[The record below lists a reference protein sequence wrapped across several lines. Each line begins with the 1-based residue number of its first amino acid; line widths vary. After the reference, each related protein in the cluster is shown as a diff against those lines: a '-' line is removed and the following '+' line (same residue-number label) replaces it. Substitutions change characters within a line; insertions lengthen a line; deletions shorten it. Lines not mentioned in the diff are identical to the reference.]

1 MRNLILLL
9 IKFGALIIFLI
20 YEIIAF
26 SLIVSYNNPQ
36 KEIFI
41 YSAGLFT
48 GFFSERYNRA
58 ADYLRL
64 EEKIDSIHLENT
76 RLIRQLYNS
85 RQDDIIPVEFQDSVL
100 MQYEVIPA
108 KISNKT
114 INLRNNRLTLS
125 KGRLDGISEGMGVV
139 SEKGIVGIVQKVSD
153 HFASVI
159 PLINTRFQAGAK
171 IKTRN
176 YFGDLL
182 WKPYDERYIQLRN
195 IPKHYQVAVG
205 DTVVTSGYS
214 TIFPPDIE
222 IGIIKD
228 VNISGGSN
236 YYDLQVRLHNNF
248 GKMDHVYVIDY
259 KYKKEKKEVENI
271 E

>member
-1 MRNLILLL
+1 MRDLILLI

-26 SLIVSYNNPQ
+26 SLLVSYNNPQ
-36 KEIFI
+36 KEIFL
-41 YSAGLFT
+41 YSSSLFT
-48 GFFSERYNRA
+48 GFFSERYNNVV
-58 ADYLRL
+58 DYLSL
-64 EEKIDSIHLENT
+64 DSQIDSIHQENS

-85 RQDDIIPVEFQDSVL
+85 RHDEIIPAEFYDSIL
-100 MQYEVIPA
+100 IQYEVIPA

-114 INLRNNRLTLS
+114 INLRNNRMTLS
-125 KGRLDGISEGMGVV
+125 KGRLDGIREGMGVV
-139 SEKGIVGIVQKVSD
+139 SEKGIVGIVQKVND

-171 IKTRN
+171 IRTRN
-176 YFGDLL
+176 YFGDLQ

-195 IPKHYQVAVG
+195 IPKHYKVAKG
-205 DTVVTSGYS
+205 DTVLTSGYS

-222 IGIIKD
+222 IGIVKEVTIP
-228 VNISGGSN
+228 GGSN
-236 YYDLQVRLHNNF
+236 YYDLQVKLHNNF
-248 GKMDHVYVIDY
+248 GNLDHVFVIDY
-259 KYKKEKKEVENI
+259 KFKKEKMEVENL

>member
-1 MRNLILLL
+1 MRDLILLI

-26 SLIVSYNNPQ
+26 SLLVSYNNPQ
-36 KEIFI
+36 KEIFL
-41 YSAGLFT
+41 YSSGLFT
-48 GFFSERYNRA
+48 GFFTERYNKVV
-58 ADYLRL
+58 DYLSL
-64 EEKIDSIHLENT
+64 EDKIDSIHLENT

-85 RQDDIIPVEFQDSVL
+85 RQDDLIPGEIQDTVL
-100 MQYEVIPA
+100 IQYKVIPA

-125 KGRLDGISEGMGVV
+125 KGRLDGIREGMGVV
-139 SEKGIVGIVQKVSD
+139 SEKGIVGIVQKVND

-171 IKTRN
+171 IRTRN
-176 YFGDLL
+176 YFGDLQ
-182 WKPYDERYIQLRN
+182 WKPYDERYMQLRN
-195 IPKHYQVAVG
+195 IPKHYKVAKG

-228 VNISGGSN
+228 VSISGGSN
-236 YYDLQVRLHNNF
+236 YYDLQVKLHNNF
-248 GKMDHVYVIDY
+248 GNMEHVYVIDY
-259 KYKKEKKEVENI
+259 KHKMEKMEVENI

>member
-26 SLIVSYNNPQ
+26 SLIVNYNNPQ
-36 KEIFI
+36 KEIFL
-41 YSAGLFT
+41 YSSGLFT
-48 GFFSERYNRA
+48 GFFSERYNRVV
-58 ADYLRL
+58 DYLRL
-64 EEKIDSIHLENT
+64 EEKVDSIHLENT

-85 RQDDIIPVEFQDSVL
+85 RQSDIVTVELKDSSLFEYDIIPV
-100 MQYEVIPA
+100 

-125 KGRLDGISEGMGVV
+125 KGKLDGIREGMGVV
-139 SEKGIVGIVQKVSD
+139 ADRGIVGIVQKVND
-153 HFASVI
+153 HFSSVI

-176 YFGDLL
+176 YFGDLQ

-195 IPKHYQVAVG
+195 IPKHYEVAEG
-205 DTVVTSGYS
+205 DTVVTSGFS
-214 TIFPPDIE
+214 TVFPPDIE
-222 IGIIKD
+222 IGIVSE
-228 VNISGGSN
+228 VNIPGGSN
-236 YYDLQVRLHNNF
+236 YYDLKVRLHNNF
-248 GKMDHVYVIDY
+248 GNMEYVYAISY
-259 KYKKEKKEVENI
+259 KYAEEKKEVENI
-271 E
+271 Q